1 LFESVL
7 GDCLLVLLFDSF
19 VTDFRNLV
27 MLLAFLVVGL
37 GVRVALVLVEIGSK
51 LVEVVLVRVG
61 FKQSITL
68 QNRWDLV
75 DTKGGVGTVLNSFLL
90 VLVVNDHK
98 NVLIAQDRQLH
109 GFLDNALFPFA
120 ARNFA
125 FGFVFDHFHAGVPFL
140 NHRCYYYI

>member
-1 LFESVL
+1 LLESVL

-68 QNRWDLV
+68 QN
-75 DTKGGVGTVLNSFLL
+75 
-90 VLVVNDHK
+90 
-98 NVLIAQDRQLH
+98 
-109 GFLDNALFPFA
+109 
-120 ARNFA
+120 
-125 FGFVFDHFHAGVPFL
+125 
-140 NHRCYYYI
+140 